1 MVIVKLV
8 VELICLE
15 TMNEGQYPEPRTT
28 GVCPL
33 KHYIFNFQKNVISI
47 TYINHGK

>member
-15 TMNEGQYPEPRTT
+15 TMNEGQYPDKRLNLEP
-28 GVCPL
+28 L
-33 KHYIFNFQKNVISI
+33 AFAH
-47 TYINHGK
+47 